1 MSAAPGEAWQGGEHA
16 GPWPAFVDLFAA
28 TSLVLLVFFAV
39 LATRYLRLEN
49 DDRVVRTQVDS
60 LYHTLA
66 GVARDSGGFT
76 VEPPR
81 GLDVLIVLEEDV
93 SFPRSRASLGE
104 MKQTGRDRLRAIGER
119 VHGPGFVGLIH
130 DVEVIGHADSTQYHS
145 RPGEPP
151 ARTNWELSAA
161 RAAAVA
167 QFLVDSLKFDPCH
180 IIASG
185 RGEYYPRNR
194 SESGAPPAPGHDP
207 LAPDRRVE
215 ILLHSVISNASQQRP
230 GCRAARQQ
238 HPRGRAPAE
247 P

>member
-1 MSAAPGEAWQGGEHA
+1 MSATPEEGWETGTHA

-28 TSLVLLVFFAV
+28 TSLMLLVFFAV
-39 LATRYLRLEN
+39 LATRYLRLES

-76 VEPPR
+76 VKHQ

-93 SFPRSRASLGE
+93 SFPRSRASLSE
-104 MKQTGRDRLRAIGER
+104 MKETGRDRLRAIGAR
-119 VHGPGFVGLIH
+119 VHGPGFAGLIH
-130 DVEVIGHADSTQYHS
+130 EVEVIGHADSTQYHA

-167 QFLVDSLKFDPCH
+167 QFLVDSLHFDPCR
-180 IIASG
+180 IISSG

-194 SESGAPPAPGHDP
+194 SEAGAPPPTGDDP

-215 ILLHSVISNASQQRP
+215 ILLHSVIGDTSQQRP
-230 GCRAARQQ
+230 GCRARTPA
-238 HPRGRAPAE
+238 AP
-247 P
+247 